1 MVSIYDSRELG
12 NRRLTFLNSAI
23 ISEVLHVKLIEGD
36 KVMSIREMIVRLER
50 FQGRD
55 QYVGHEKR
63 KYVRLSYPPQKRPV
77 LKVGNYKVEV
87 VDISEGGMKL
97 FNYMQHKLGPKL
109 QGMVEFPSGI
119 SYEVKGEVVWQF
131 KTEIGL
137 LSNRIPRFI
146 IEEEVE
152 YLLRYFQEKEAKPY

>member
-1 MVSIYDSRELG
+1 
-12 NRRLTFLNSAI
+12 
-23 ISEVLHVKLIEGD
+23 
-36 KVMSIREMIVRLER
+36 MSIKELIVRLER
-50 FQGRD
+50 FQGRG
-55 QYVGHEKR
+55 QYVEQEKR
-63 KYVRLSYPPQKRPV
+63 KYVRLLYPPKKRPV

-97 FNYMQHKLGPKL
+97 FNYMQHKFGPNI
-109 QGMVEFPSGI
+109 QGMVVFQNGV
-119 SYEVKGEVVWQF
+119 SYEVNGKVAWQF
-131 KTEIGL
+131 KNEIGL